1 MNLQALFDAVLA
13 MVCLALAFDAS
24 KARPAWRLSQL
35 LLAAAAILGALRFSE
50 LLPMPSL
57 HQFFSMLGA
66 GVGLPLLAMAVIQ
79 PDSAVATQRRFAWI
93 YAIVAATA
101 CIFLVMVAQIKAWA
115 AVCALLSALCILVVA
130 VKNQKKLTALGGLLL
145 LMTLTAFALKLDMP
159 PLLPG
164 DLLHIGMSLS
174 LLVLWMGAKRSV
186 SFTSTSAV
194 TP

>member
-101 CIFLVMVAQIKAWA
+101 CIFLVMVAQIKAWT
-115 AVCALLSALCILVVA
+115 AVCALLSALYILVLA

-145 LMTLTAFALKLDMP
+145 LMTLTAFALKLNVP

-174 LLVLWMGAKRSV
+174 LLVLWTGSKRSV
-186 SFTSTSAV
+186 
-194 TP
+194 

>member
-24 KARPAWRLSQL
+24 KVRPAWRLGQL
-35 LLAAAAILGALRFSE
+35 LLAAAAILGTLRFSE

-66 GVGLPLLAMAVIQ
+66 GVGLPLLAMAIIQ

-93 YAIVAATA
+93 FAIVAATA
-101 CIFLVMVAQIKAWA
+101 CIFLVMVAQIKAWT
-115 AVCALLSALCILVVA
+115 AVCALLSALCILVLA
-130 VKNQKKLTALGGLLL
+130 IKNQKKLTALGGLLL
-145 LMTLTAFALKLDMP
+145 LMTLTAFALKLNVP

-164 DLLHIGMSLS
+164 DVLHIGMSLS
-174 LLVLWMGAKRSV
+174 LLVLWTGSKKSV
-186 SFTSTSAV
+186 
-194 TP
+194 

>member
-13 MVCLALAFDAS
+13 VVCFALAFDAS

-35 LLAAAAILGALRFSE
+35 LLAAAAILGALRFSQ

-101 CIFLVMVAQIKAWA
+101 CIFLVMVAQIKAWT
-115 AVCALLSALCILVVA
+115 AVCALLSALSIVVLG

-145 LMTLTAFALKLDMP
+145 LMTLTAFALKLNAP

-164 DLLHIGMSLS
+164 DVLHIGMSLS
-174 LLVLWMGAKRSV
+174 LLVLWMGSKRSV
-186 SFTSTSAV
+186 SITSTSAL
-194 TP
+194 TN

>member
-1 MNLQALFDAVLA
+1 MNLQALFDVVLA
-13 MVCLALAFDAS
+13 IVCLALAFDAS

-50 LLPMPSL
+50 LLPMPSH

-79 PDSAVATQRRFAWI
+79 PDSAVATQRRFTWI

-101 CIFLVMVAQIKAWA
+101 CIFLVMVAQIKAWT
-115 AVCALLSALCILVVA
+115 AVCALLSALCILVLA

-145 LMTLTAFALKLDMP
+145 LMTLTAFALKLNVP

-164 DLLHIGMSLS
+164 DVLHIGMRLS

>member
-13 MVCLALAFDAS
+13 VVCLALAFDAS

-35 LLAAAAILGALRFSE
+35 LLAAAAILGALRFSQ

-101 CIFLVMVAQIKAWA
+101 CIFLVMVAQIKAWT
-115 AVCALLSALCILVVA
+115 AVCALLSALSIVVLG

-145 LMTLTAFALKLDMP
+145 LMTLTAFALKLNAP

-164 DLLHIGMSLS
+164 DVLHIGMSLS
-174 LLVLWMGAKRSV
+174 LLVLWMGSKRSV
-186 SFTSTSAV
+186 SITSTSAL
-194 TP
+194 TN